1 MDIILLRDPVTTTQ
15 DIDFELGD
23 NGSAFVSLTL
33 IICDAS
39 GIKIK
44 LVHDEQYSGALK
56 RSLHIER
63 GAYSCTFIAHAFKQG
78 ALGPVYDSYLNISG
92 SKVAFTTGSIAK
104 GYEDDLGYKKFALI
118 IA

>member
-63 GAYSCTFIAHAFKQG
+63 GAYSCTIIAHAFKQG